1 MPVCL
6 ESTDLLP
13 TCSYVLNNEFGRFE
27 QGSRVAREAKI
38 ARRDQ
43 LWFSESG
50 VSWETRARTS
60 SSGDDGGGAD
70 GGGGSG
76 DEGGVRFGRT
86 TWVGR
91 VGDWHLISGRMTAAA
106 SGSIRRRWGQCA
118 EGSDPLSTL
127 SSPPPTLPP
136 PGHHRKCEVE
146 TGRRGPFRR
155 L

>member
-50 VSWETRARTS
+50 VSWEVNQPAFLWPF
-60 SSGDDGGGAD
+60 AK
-70 GGGGSG
+70 
-76 DEGGVRFGRT
+76 GVT
-86 TWVGR
+86 
-91 VGDWHLISGRMTAAA
+91 
-106 SGSIRRRWGQCA
+106 
-118 EGSDPLSTL
+118 
-127 SSPPPTLPP
+127 
-136 PGHHRKCEVE
+136 
-146 TGRRGPFRR
+146 
-155 L
+155 